1 MGMLGADVNNSPVKG
16 KAKDDGRWRSN
27 WWDFHPL
34 VENLQRPVAWS
45 TSSVIFTAHSSQ
57 PLLLG
62 RLFPSS
68 KQFVVPSPEPVLRSL
83 PSFEPPSV
91 ISVAP
96 NDQWLFAFYPGLEGD
111 GIACLWK
118 RGYQVDS
125 WSVKECW
132 PMGPGAGVITA
143 AWAGAEREW
152 ITSSDGSCS
161 RLPLCGPLTPVSSPT
176 LLLVTQSHELHV
188 CYARPYSP
196 SLSFL
201 CCSLLQP
208 YFITEGQSRA
218 AFHDVPSGPKSS
230 RLCIKAAIGL
240 MYADPSLLVAMRS
253 RRYPTTDSLAAVA
266 RDDNDLGLPLD
277 ASREATSEE
286 RPPPLDWGALAEE
299 QTIELCEVKLRFDGS
314 AISLISYPLTP
325 IYHSSLHLT
334 NLAFT
339 CTPPPKPD
347 PSASPKSSPR
357 KDKQPARPTTDTAAI
372 SLLVSFFDYDDYN
385 SIPKSEMTS
394 YSISRISPSP
404 TVKTSWSIRQT
415 GERSFLP
422 RVILSFASGWSPYD
436 PRKSSVIVMLADIAG
451 LKSRGGSKV
460 KEVPVGCFTVL
471 LLPDLSDDEGWDR
484 PRIMSPVSRAGMDW
498 PVSIAMSVNRTLLC
512 AVSMTRVSIHSLP
525 RPYAS
530 KADLTGPGPLSPL
543 AMTLTSALAARKSI
557 ADVAHILCTSSTPT
571 ESVIETFSGLLL
583 AQEVN
588 ARTGGAAS
596 FTCMEVIGAELEVY
610 KARAASTTDE
620 NVKEHLTSL
629 WKNAHNICSVAST
642 LSAFEDC
649 KDEEGYDLDVVWQLV
664 SLSEWAV
671 TFLENIMKE
680 CLLLSDMTDIIPKE
694 DIQMKP
700 EPMDDNPFLLESV
713 TLVDTKSPFDNP
725 ALLHLVHPL
734 LLANLI
740 GMISHVNQFYQW
752 LNSLTAKGESAQ
764 MARDALLDVVDY
776 SGLNLEALEGIFKNV
791 LKEVS
796 AMPGE
801 QTRPSLARCHPVP
814 AQHYKLQTIIQT
826 LSLSTAINKP
836 RLFIKP
842 SDLVD
847 GFTNLSI
854 TTPSWK
860 EQGRD
865 VVTKGQLL
873 RRSTGV
879 TCLRCGQ
886 ESEVG
891 GEAGVPVHILSMW
904 RSWES
909 TWMTRCV
916 CGGSWVGGSI

>member
-1 MGMLGADVNNSPVKG
+1 MGMLGADVNSSPVKG

-27 WWDFHPL
+27 WWDFRPL
-34 VENLQRPVAWS
+34 VDDIQRPVAWS

-68 KQFVVPSPEPVLRSL
+68 KQFMVPSPEPILRS
-83 PSFEPPSV
+83 PSSFEPPSV

-96 NDQWLFAFYPGLEGD
+96 SDQWLFAFYPGLEGD

-125 WSVKECW
+125 WTVKECW
-132 PMGPGAGVITA
+132 PMAPGAGVITA
-143 AWAGAEREW
+143 TWAGVEREW
-152 ITSSDGSCS
+152 ITYSDGSCS
-161 RLPLCGPLTPVSSPT
+161 RLPLRGPLTPVSSPT

-201 CCSLLQP
+201 CCSLVQP

-218 AFHDVPSGPKSS
+218 AFHDVPSGPRAS
-230 RLCIKAAIGL
+230 RLCIKAAIGF
-240 MYADPSLLVAMRS
+240 MYTDSSVLVAMRS
-253 RRYPTTDSLAAVA
+253 RRYPTTDSLAPIA
-266 RDDNDLGLPLD
+266 RNGGDLGLSLD
-277 ASREATSEE
+277 VSHQATSEE
-286 RPPPLDWGALAEE
+286 PSPPLDWGALAEE

-314 AISLISYPLTP
+314 AISLMSYPLTP

-357 KDKQPARPTTDTAAI
+357 KDKQPARPIPESAAVYLI
-372 SLLVSFFDYDDYN
+372 ASFFDFDDYN
-385 SIPKSEMTS
+385 SIPKSEIAS
-394 YSISRISPSP
+394 YSMSRIPPSP
-404 TVKTSWSIRQT
+404 LVKFSWSIRQI
-415 GERSFLP
+415 GERSFPP
-422 RVILSFASGWSPYD
+422 RVILSFAPEWPSYN
-436 PRKSSVIVMLADIAG
+436 PRKPCVVVMLADIAG
-451 LKSRGGSKV
+451 SKSRGGSKA
-460 KEVPVGCFTVL
+460 KEVPVGLFTVL
-471 LLPDLSDDEGWDR
+471 QLPDLSDDEGWDH
-484 PRIMSPVSRAGMDW
+484 PRIMSPVSRAGTDW
-498 PVSIAMSVNRTLLC
+498 PVSLTMSVNCTLLC
-512 AVSMTRVSIHSLP
+512 AVSVARTSIHSLP
-525 RPYAS
+525 RPCTS
-530 KADLTGPGPLSPL
+530 NADLTAPGPLSPL
-543 AMTLTSALAARKSI
+543 AMILTSALVSRKSI
-557 ADVAHILCTSSTPT
+557 ADIAHILCLPSTPM

-583 AQEVN
+583 AQEAN
-588 ARTGGAAS
+588 ARAGSVAS
-596 FTCMEVIGAELEVY
+596 FTFMEVIGAELEVY

-620 NVKEHLTSL
+620 NVKEYLTSL

-649 KDEEGYDLDVVWQLV
+649 KDQEGYDLDVVWQLV

-671 TFLENIMKE
+671 AFLENIMKE
-680 CLLLSDMTDIIPKE
+680 CLLLSDMTDFTSK
-694 DIQMKP
+694 DTQLKP
-700 EPMDDNPFLLESV
+700 EPVDDNPFFSESV
-713 TLVDTKSPFDNP
+713 LLTDTISPFDNP

-734 LLANLI
+734 LLENLI
-740 GMISHVNQFYQW
+740 DMTSHVNQFYQW
-752 LNSLTAKGESAQ
+752 LNSMTAKAESAQ
-764 MARDALLDVVDY
+764 MARDAVLDVVDY
-776 SGLNLEALEGIFKNV
+776 SGLNFEALEGIFKNV
-791 LKEVS
+791 LKEVRT
-796 AMPGE
+796 MPGE
-801 QTRPSLARCHPVP
+801 QLRPSLARCHPVP
-814 AQHYKLQTIIQT
+814 AQHYELQKIVQT
-826 LSLSTAINKP
+826 LSSSAAINKP

-854 TTPSWK
+854 STPWK
-860 EQGRD
+860 EQGKD

-873 RRSTGV
+873 RRNIGI

-891 GEAGVPVHILSMW
+891 GEVEVPARILSMW

-909 TWMTRCV
+909 MWMTRCV
-916 CGGSWVGGSI
+916 CGGLWVGGSI

>member
-1 MGMLGADVNNSPVKG
+1 MSCRAGGGAGNASLDESDAPLEARSTVDGIDTWIFRGESVKDGLSADFPKLCDLHEDPVSKWLNEQIGLNPVDLDANLRGIEHDTLANAHGHRWCAPHGPQMGMLGADVNSSPVKG
-16 KAKDDGRWRSN
+16 KAKDDGRWRSS

-34 VENLQRPVAWS
+34 VENIQRRLVDFFLSFSPQ
-45 TSSVIFTAHSSQ
+45 HSSQ

-125 WSVKECW
+125 WTVKECW

-143 AWAGAEREW
+143 AWAGVERE
-152 ITSSDGSCS
+152 
-161 RLPLCGPLTPVSSPT
+161 
-176 LLLVTQSHELHV
+176 
-188 CYARPYSP
+188 
-196 SLSFL
+196 
-201 CCSLLQP
+201 P
-208 YFITEGQSRA
+208 YFITEGHSRA

-240 MYADPSLLVAMRS
+240 MYAATLVLLWMHHMKLLQKEQS
-253 RRYPTTDSLAAVA
+253 
-266 RDDNDLGLPLD
+266 
-277 ASREATSEE
+277 
-286 RPPPLDWGALAEE
+286 PPLDWGALAEE

-314 AISLISYPLTP
+314 AI
-325 IYHSSLHLT
+325 
-334 NLAFT
+334 N
-339 CTPPPKPD
+339 
-347 PSASPKSSPR
+347 
-357 KDKQPARPTTDTAAI
+357 
-372 SLLVSFFDYDDYN
+372 N
-385 SIPKSEMTS
+385 SIPKSEMMS
-394 YSISRISPSP
+394 YSISRIPPSP
-404 TVKTSWSIRQT
+404 TVKSYWSIRHT

-422 RVILSFASGWSPYD
+422 RVVLSFAPGWSPCNL
-436 PRKSSVIVMLADIAG
+436 RKSSIIVMLADIAG
-451 LKSRGGSKV
+451 SRSRGGSKA
-460 KEVPVGCFTVL
+460 KEVPVGSFTVL
-471 LLPDLSDDEGWDR
+471 QLPDLSDDEGWDR
-484 PRIMSPVSRAGMDW
+484 PRIMSPVSRAGMD
-498 PVSIAMSVNRTLLC
+498 L
-512 AVSMTRVSIHSLP
+512 SMTRVSIHCLP
-525 RPYAS
+525 RPYANN
-530 KADLTGPGPLSPL
+530 ADLTGLGSLSPL
-543 AMTLTSALAARKSI
+543 AMTLTSAMVSRKSI
-557 ADVAHILCTSSTPT
+557 ADVAHILCTSSTSA

-588 ARTGGAAS
+588 ARSGGAAS
-596 FTCMEVIGAELEVY
+596 FTFVEVVGAELE
-610 KARAASTTDE
+610 
-620 NVKEHLTSL
+620 
-629 WKNAHNICSVAST
+629 
-642 LSAFEDC
+642 LSAFESC
-649 KDEEGYDLDVVWQLV
+649 KDEEGYDLVLTLESDVVWQLV

-680 CLLLSDMTDIIPKE
+680 CLLLSDMTDIVSKE
-694 DIQMKP
+694 EIQLKP
-700 EPMDDNPFLLESV
+700 EPMDDNPFLLQST
-713 TLVDTKSPFDNP
+713 TLVDAKSPFDNP

-740 GMISHVNQFYQW
+740 NMISHVNQFYQW
-752 LNSLTAKGESAQ
+752 LNSVTAKGESAQ

-776 SGLNLEALEGIFKNV
+776 SGLNLEALEDIFKNV

-796 AMPGE
+796 TMPGE

-814 AQHYKLQTIIQT
+814 PQHYRLQTIIQT
-826 LSLSTAINKP
+826 LSSSAAINKP

-873 RRSTGV
+873 RRGIGV

-891 GEAGVPVHILSMW
+891 GELGVPVHVLSMW

-909 TWMTRCV
+909 MWMTRMF
-916 CGGSWVGGSI
+916 SWIEPESDTMLTRNWIHDNRGRQSVTTKIRIVESYYSGYISGAWTSGLVITTNSNR

>member
-1 MGMLGADVNNSPVKG
+1 MLGADVNSSPVKG
-16 KAKDDGRWRSN
+16 KAKDDGRWRSS

-34 VENLQRPVAWS
+34 VENIQRPVAWS

-125 WSVKECW
+125 WTVKECW

-143 AWAGAEREW
+143 AWAGVEREW

-201 CCSLLQP
+201 CCSLVQP
-208 YFITEGQSRA
+208 YFITEGHSRA

-240 MYADPSLLVAMRS
+240 MYAGALAPV
-253 RRYPTTDSLAAVA
+253 THNDS
-266 RDDNDLGLPLD
+266 DLGLTLD
-277 ASREATSEE
+277 ASHEVTSEE
-286 RPPPLDWGALAEE
+286 QSPPLDWGALAEE

-334 NLAFT
+334 NLEFT
-339 CTPPPKPD
+339 CAPLPKPD

-357 KDKQPARPTTDTAAI
+357 KDKQPARPITDTAAI
-372 SLLVSFFDYDDYN
+372 YLVVSFFDYDDYN
-385 SIPKSEMTS
+385 SIPKSEMMS
-394 YSISRISPSP
+394 YSVSRIPPSP
-404 TVKTSWSIRQT
+404 TVKSYWSIRHT

-422 RVILSFASGWSPYD
+422 RVVLSFAPGWSPCN
-436 PRKSSVIVMLADIAG
+436 PRKSSIIVMLADIAG
-451 LKSRGGSKV
+451 SRSRGGSKA
-460 KEVPVGCFTVL
+460 KEVPVGSFTVL
-471 LLPDLSDDEGWDR
+471 QLPDLSDDEGWDR

-512 AVSMTRVSIHSLP
+512 AVSMTRVSIHCLP

-530 KADLTGPGPLSPL
+530 NADLTGTYGAGLGSLSPL
-543 AMTLTSALAARKSI
+543 AMTLTSAMVSRKSI
-557 ADVAHILCTSSTPT
+557 ADVAHILCTSSTSA

-588 ARTGGAAS
+588 ARSGGAAS
-596 FTCMEVIGAELEVY
+596 FTFMEVIGVELEVY
-610 KARAASTTDE
+610 KYFPFQIVRTRARAASTTDE
-620 NVKEHLTSL
+620 DVKEYLTSL
-629 WKNAHNICSVAST
+629 WKNAHTVCSVAST
-642 LSAFEDC
+642 LSAFESC

-680 CLLLSDMTDIIPKE
+680 CLLLSDMTDIVSKE
-694 DIQMKP
+694 EIQLKP
-700 EPMDDNPFLLESV
+700 EPMDDNPFLLQST
-713 TLVDTKSPFDNP
+713 TLVDAKSPFDNP

-740 GMISHVNQFYQW
+740 NMISHVNQIYQW
-752 LNSLTAKGESAQ
+752 LNSVTAKGESAQ

-776 SGLNLEALEGIFKNV
+776 SGLNLEALEDIFKNV

-796 AMPGE
+796 TMPGE

-814 AQHYKLQTIIQT
+814 AQHYRLQTIIQT
-826 LSLSTAINKP
+826 LSSSAAINKP

-847 GFTNLSI
+847 GFTNLSV

-873 RRSTGV
+873 RRGIGV

-891 GEAGVPVHILSMW
+891 GELGVPVHVLSMW

-909 TWMTRCV
+909 MWMTRCV
-916 CGGSWVGGSI
+916 CGGSWVGGKM

>member
-1 MGMLGADVNNSPVKG
+1 MLGADVNSSPVKG
-16 KAKDDGRWRSN
+16 KAKDDGRWRSS

-34 VENLQRPVAWS
+34 VENIQRPVAWS

-96 NDQWLFAFYPGLEGD
+96 NDQWLFAFYPGVEGD

-125 WSVKECW
+125 WTVKECW

-143 AWAGAEREW
+143 AWAGVEREW

-161 RLPLCGPLTPVSSPT
+161 RLPLCGPLTLVSSPT

-196 SLSFL
+196 SLNFL
-201 CCSLLQP
+201 CCSLVQP

-218 AFHDVPSGPKSS
+218 PFHDVPSGPKSS

-240 MYADPSLLVAMRS
+240 MYAGALAPVTRN
-253 RRYPTTDSLAAVA
+253 DS
-266 RDDNDLGLPLD
+266 DLGLTLD
-277 ASREATSEE
+277 ASHEVTSEE
-286 RPPPLDWGALAEE
+286 QSPPLDWGALAEE
-299 QTIELCEVKLRFDGS
+299 QSIELCEVKLRFDGS
-314 AISLISYPLTP
+314 AIGLMSYPLTP

-339 CTPPPKPD
+339 CAPLPKSD

-357 KDKQPARPTTDTAAI
+357 KDKQPARPITDTAAI
-372 SLLVSFFDYDDYN
+372 YLVVSFFDYDDYN
-385 SIPKSEMTS
+385 SIPKSEMMS
-394 YSISRISPSP
+394 YSIFRIPPSP
-404 TVKTSWSIRQT
+404 TVKSYWSVRHT

-422 RVILSFASGWSPYD
+422 RVVLSFAPGWSPCN
-436 PRKSSVIVMLADIAG
+436 PRKSSIIVMLADIAG
-451 LKSRGGSKV
+451 SKSRGGFKA
-460 KEVPVGCFTVL
+460 KEVPVGSFTVL
-471 LLPDLSDDEGWDR
+471 QLPDLSDDEGWDR

-512 AVSMTRVSIHSLP
+512 AVSMTRVSIHCLP

-530 KADLTGPGPLSPL
+530 NGDLTGLGPLSPL
-543 AMTLTSALAARKSI
+543 AITLTSAMVSRKSI
-557 ADVAHILCTSSTPT
+557 ADVAHILCTSSTRT
-571 ESVIETFSGLLL
+571 ESVIETFCGVLL

-588 ARTGGAAS
+588 ARSGGAAS
-596 FTCMEVIGAELEVY
+596 FTFMEVVGAELEVY
-610 KARAASTTDE
+610 KYFPFQLVRTRARAASTTDE
-620 NVKEHLTSL
+620 DVKEYLTSL
-629 WKNAHNICSVAST
+629 WKNAHTICSVAST
-642 LSAFEDC
+642 LSAFESC

-671 TFLENIMKE
+671 TFLEDIMKE
-680 CLLLSDMTDIIPKE
+680 SLLLSDMTDIVPKE
-694 DIQMKP
+694 EIQLKP
-700 EPMDDNPFLLESV
+700 EPMDDNPFLLQSTTPV
-713 TLVDTKSPFDNP
+713 NAKSPFDNP

-734 LLANLI
+734 LLANI
-740 GMISHVNQFYQW
+740 IDMISHVNRFYQW
-752 LNSLTAKGESAQ
+752 LNSMTAKGESAQ
-764 MARDALLDVVDY
+764 MARGALLDVVDY

-791 LKEVS
+791 LREVS
-796 AMPGE
+796 TMPGE

-826 LSLSTAINKP
+826 LSSSAAINKP

-847 GFTNLSI
+847 GFTNLSMS
-854 TTPSWK
+854 TPSWK

-873 RRSTGV
+873 RRGTGV

-891 GEAGVPVHILSMW
+891 GELGVPAHVLSMW

-916 CGGSWVGGSI
+916 CGGSWVGGKL